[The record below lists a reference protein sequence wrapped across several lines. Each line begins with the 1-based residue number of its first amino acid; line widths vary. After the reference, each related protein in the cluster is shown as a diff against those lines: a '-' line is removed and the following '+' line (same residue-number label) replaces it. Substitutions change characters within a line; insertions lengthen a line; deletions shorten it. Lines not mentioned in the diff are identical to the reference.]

1 MSFPLDHIAIAC
13 TDLAAGEAWLSAR
26 LGAAPDGGGAHP
38 LMGTH
43 NRLWRLGP
51 ADYLELIAIDPAAP
65 APSRARWFGLDGFS
79 GPPQVAGWVVQ
90 APDTTPAPPGSRWET
105 ASRGALSWRITIADS
120 GVTAAGGTAP
130 ALIDWQGAPHPAT
143 RLPDRGL
150 RLVRLTLSHPDAP
163 ATEAAQPDAGQPD
176 ATQPE
181 ATQPDAGPAT
191 ARPAEAPVFDAR
203 PAGAAQ
209 SDSLSADT
217 GALIALTRADARI
230 TWRRGPCAMTVTIA
244 TPAGEVTL

>member
-13 TDLAAGEAWLSAR
+13 TDLAAGEAWLTAR

-65 APSRARWFGLDGFS
+65 APFRPRWFGLDGFS

-90 APDTTPAPPGSRWET
+90 APDATPAPPGSRWET

-150 RLVRLTLSHPDAP
+150 RLVRLTLTHPDAP
-163 ATEAAQPDAGQPD
+163 ATEAAQPDPV
-176 ATQPE
+176 QPE

-191 ARPAEAPVFDAR
+191 ARPAAAPVLA
-203 PAGAAQ
+203 AGAASATQ
-209 SDSLSADT
+209 SDSLTAGID
-217 GALIALTRADARI
+217 ALIALTRADARI
-230 TWRRGPCAMTVTIA
+230 ARRRGPCAMTVTID
-244 TPAGEVTL
+244 TLAGEVTL